1 MGEGN
6 HKGKKMSLILTKNK
20 TINEESNRDRPTIE
34 DFLEILNSQI
44 EDDIQKRFQSKLS
57 TDNDNIIKNTINI
70 KRYLE
75 LDNIASAVI
84 KEFKYLN

>member
-6 HKGKKMSLILTKNK
+6 HKGKKMSLILKKNK